1 MEENCHPPKTVHDL
15 LEEHFPLHRYSQ
27 EDRLNALLFVLRVEG
42 LVDVLLKDLLKE
54 EKKNYPVGVVHD
66 LFNGRT
72 EALRSQMRQGRGRI
86 LLEALF
92 FKDVKDK
99 TPQQKKEKQAE
110 PKPELRIVFESECT
124 RLQND
129 TGRRTPIGTDELH
142 ERGYR
147 LMGRRAQ
154 LSVHELS
161 DPGKVHSFPELVR
174 ALQALH
180 RIQGSPT
187 LREMATGSEQ
197 RFRGRHKDMHQTR
210 SHAALRRVTLA
221 GARPT
226 LAAVLA
232 FVRGCNVLDS
242 DEAQEWIQAHA
253 RAATFTEE

>member
-54 EKKNYPVGVVHD
+54 EKNYPVGIVHD

-72 EALRSQMRQGRGRI
+72 EALRSQVRQGRGRT

-92 FKDVKDK
+92 FTDGKKK
-99 TPQQKKEKQAE
+99 TPEQKKERQNE
-110 PKPELRIVFESECT
+110 PKPELRIVFESEFT
-124 RLQND
+124 RLRND
-129 TGRRTPIGTDELH
+129 IGRRTHIGTDELH

-161 DPGKVHSFPELVR
+161 DPRKVNSFPELVQ

-180 RIQGSPT
+180 RTQGSPS
-187 LREMATGSEQ
+187 LREMAAGSEQ
-197 RFRGRHKDMHQTR
+197 HFRGKYRSMHQTR
-210 SHAALRRVTLA
+210 SHAALRRVTLP
-221 GARPT
+221 GAKPT

-232 FVRGCNVLDS
+232 FVRGCNVLGS

>member
-1 MEENCHPPKTVHDL
+1 MEENHHPPKRAHEL

-27 EDRLNALLFVLRVEG
+27 EDRLNALLFALRVEG
-42 LVDVLLKDLLKE
+42 LVDVLLADLLKE
-54 EKKNYPVGVVHD
+54 REKNHPVGIVHD

-72 EALRSQMRQGRGRI
+72 EALRSEMGRRRGRA

-92 FKDVKDK
+92 FTDERKQ
-99 TPQQKKEKQAE
+99 TAEEKKERQSE
-110 PKPELRIVFESECT
+110 PKPELRIVFESELT
-124 RLQND
+124 RLRND
-129 TGRRTPIGTDELH
+129 TGRRTHIGADELH

-161 DPGKVHSFPELVR
+161 DPRKVSSFPELVR

-180 RIQGSPT
+180 RTQGSPS
-187 LREMATGSEQ
+187 LREMAAGSEQ
-197 RFRGRHKDMHQTR
+197 RFRGKYRSMHQTR

-232 FVRGCNVLDS
+232 FVRGCNVLGS
-242 DEAQEWIQAHA
+242 EEAHEWIQAHA
-253 RAATFTEE
+253 RAATFAEE